1 MKIAKLIL
9 YILFGLM
16 FINAGLNKFLNYLP
30 LPELSPEQLKFFTAF
45 TSIVWLMPL
54 VAIIEII
61 GGILFILKKTRPL
74 GAIFVLPVMTGIL
87 VHHVITDQSRLILSL
102 VLMAINVLALV
113 DSWAKYQVLLK
124 DDKH

>member
-16 FINAGLNKFLNYLP
+16 FINAGLNKFFNYLP
-30 LPELSPEQLKFFTAF
+30 LPELSPEEVKFFTAF

-54 VAIIEII
+54 VAIIEIV

-74 GAIFVLPVMTGIL
+74 GAIFILPVMIGIL

-102 VLMAINVLALV
+102 VLMAINVLALA
-113 DSWAKYQVLLK
+113 DNWAKYQGLLE